1 MNTSQFAGEEAH
13 LEQLQTVA
21 IIGNGLI
28 GHGVAQVFAAAGV
41 SVRLIGHRAESL
53 EAAVAKIRE
62 SLAEFAR
69 RGLLGPGVAE
79 AALRRIRT
87 STRLDDAAGA
97 QLVIEA
103 VPEDLPLKHA
113 IFERLDSLCPP
124 PAVLASSSGQPISR
138 LIDRVRHRERAVAAH
153 FWNPPQLIP
162 LVEVCAGPETDP
174 GVVPWVCD
182 ALARAGKQ
190 PVVLDREIDGFI
202 GNRLQFALLR
212 EALALW
218 AAGVASAEAI
228 DLAVKTSFGRRLAVT
243 GPLESADLGGLETFH
258 AFCALLFPGLDASAA
273 PPAAMAGLVRDGH
286 RGFASGRG
294 IYDWSGRDG
303 RALVSLR
310 AEALFGQL
318 ERGA

>member
-1 MNTSQFAGEEAH
+1 M
-13 LEQLQTVA
+13 EQLQTVA

-41 SVRLIGHRAESL
+41 EVRLVGRRPESV

-69 RGLLGPGVAE
+69 RGLLAPGAAE
-79 AALRRIRT
+79 AAVGRIHPT
-87 STRLDDAAGA
+87 TRLDDAAGA

-113 IFERLDSLCPP
+113 IFERLDRLCPP

-138 LIDRVRHRERAVAAH
+138 LIDRVRHRGRAVAAH

-162 LVEVCAGPETDP
+162 LVEVCAGPETEPD
-174 GVVPWVCD
+174 VVPWVCD
-182 ALARAGKQ
+182 ALRSAGKQ

-243 GPLESADLGGLETFH
+243 GPLESADLGGLDTFH
-258 AFCALLFPGLDASAA
+258 AFCALLFPGLDASGA
-273 PPAAMAGLVRDGH
+273 PPAAMAQLVRDGH

-294 IYDWSGRDG
+294 LYDWSARDG
-303 RALVSLR
+303 RALVRQR

>member
-1 MNTSQFAGEEAH
+1 MEH
-13 LEQLQTVA
+13 LQTVA
-21 IIGNGLI
+21 IVGNGLI

-41 SVRLIGHRAESL
+41 GVRLIGRRPESL
-53 EAAVAKIRE
+53 EAALAKIRE
-62 SLAEFAR
+62 SLGEFAR
-69 RGLLGPGVAE
+69 RGLLAPGVAE
-79 AALRRIRT
+79 TALGRIRP

-97 QLVIEA
+97 ELVVEA

-113 IFERLDSLCPP
+113 IFERLDRLCPP

-138 LIDRVRHRERAVAAH
+138 LVERVRHRGRAVAAH

-182 ALARAGKQ
+182 ALRRAGKQ

-243 GPLESADLGGLETFH
+243 GPLESADLGGLDTFH
-258 AFCALLFPGLDASAA
+258 AFCALLFPGLDTAAA
-273 PPAAMAGLVRDGH
+273 PPAAMAQLVRDGH
-286 RGFASGRG
+286 RGFAGGRG
-294 IYDWSGRDG
+294 IYDWTRRDG
-303 RALVSLR
+303 RALVRQR

>member
-1 MNTSQFAGEEAH
+1 M
-13 LEQLQTVA
+13 EQLQMVA
-21 IIGNGLI
+21 IVGSGLI

-41 SVRLIGHRAESL
+41 DVRLIGRRPESL
-53 EAAVAKIRE
+53 DAAVAKIRD
-62 SLAEFAR
+62 SLGEFAR
-69 RGLLGPGVAE
+69 RGLLASSAAE
-79 AALRRIRT
+79 AALGRIRP
-87 STRLDDAAGA
+87 STRLDDAAEA
-97 QLVIEA
+97 ELVIEA

-113 IFERLDSLCPP
+113 IFEDLDRLCPP

-138 LIDRVRHRERAVAAH
+138 LVPRVRHRSRAVAAH

-182 ALARAGKQ
+182 ALRRAGKQ

-243 GPLESADLGGLETFH
+243 GPLESADLGGLDTFH
-258 AFCALLFPGLDASAA
+258 AFCGLLFPGLDASRTP
-273 PPAAMAGLVRDGH
+273 PPAMAQLVRDGH

-303 RALVSLR
+303 RALVRQR

>member
-1 MNTSQFAGEEAH
+1 
-13 LEQLQTVA
+13 V
-21 IIGNGLI
+21 
-28 GHGVAQVFAAAGV
+28 
-41 SVRLIGHRAESL
+41 
-53 EAAVAKIRE
+53 
-62 SLAEFAR
+62 
-69 RGLLGPGVAE
+69 E
-79 AALRRIRT
+79 AALGRIRP
-87 STRLDDAAGA
+87 STRLEDAGGAG
-97 QLVIEA
+97 LVVEA

-113 IFERLDSLCPP
+113 IFEALDRLCPP

-138 LIDRVRHRERAVAAH
+138 LVERVRHRGRTVAAH

-182 ALARAGKQ
+182 ALRSAGKQ

-243 GPLESADLGGLETFH
+243 GPLESADLGGLDTFH
-258 AFCALLFPGLDASAA
+258 AFCALLFPGLDASGA
-273 PPAAMAGLVRDGH
+273 PPAAMAQLVRDGH

-294 IYDWSGRDG
+294 LYDWSGRDG
-303 RALVSLR
+303 RGLVRRR